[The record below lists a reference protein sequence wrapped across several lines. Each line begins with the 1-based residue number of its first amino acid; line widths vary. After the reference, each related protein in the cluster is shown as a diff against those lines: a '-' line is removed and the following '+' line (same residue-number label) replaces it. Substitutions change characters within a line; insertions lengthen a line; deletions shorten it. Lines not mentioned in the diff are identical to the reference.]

1 MFSLFLSLI
10 EIERGRVKEKER
22 ESSSRLWRLAIAYN
36 MLIEFFMHYLKMK
49 LTEFFFFDI
58 FFAVIVIMNI

>member
-10 EIERGRVKEKER
+10 EIERGRLKEKER
-22 ESSSRLWRLAIAYN
+22 ESSSSRLWRLAIAYN

-49 LTEFFFFDI
+49 LTESFFFDT
-58 FFAVIVIMNI
+58 FFRSYGNDR